1 MRVKIEY
8 YLQMALDGT
17 MSTYPLLIE
26 PEELQPF
33 LADENLLII
42 DQGKLETFL
51 NAHIPGAV
59 HLDFKDLQLGQ
70 KPTPGALPSLKQLS
84 IVFSNLGLTLDK
96 HVIVYD
102 DEGGG
107 WAGRLIWVL
116 DMIGHTRYSYLNG
129 GIHAWL
135 QAGLT
140 TEQGQPKVI
149 KSDYTVAEL
158 TENYHLTKEQIIERL
173 GADDFAI
180 WDARS
185 AKEYSGEKIIS
196 ARGGHIPGAVNY
208 EWTLGMDSDRG
219 LRINN
224 LEEFDTLLNSLG
236 LSKDKEIAT
245 HCQTHHRSG
254 FTYLVGKILGRNMKA
269 YAGSWAEWG
278 NDENAPINIG
288 TQA

>member
-1 MRVKIEY
+1 MPR
-8 YLQMALDGT
+8 
-17 MSTYPLLIE
+17 YPLLIE
-26 PEELQPF
+26 PEDLQPL

-51 NAHIPGAV
+51 NAHVPGAV

-70 KPTPGALPSLKQLS
+70 KPTPGALPSLAQLS

-96 HVIVYD
+96 HVVVYD

-107 WAGRLIWVL
+107 WAGRLIWAL
-116 DMIGHTRYSYLNG
+116 DTIGHTRYSYLNG

-135 QAGLT
+135 QAGLPT
-140 TEQGQPKVI
+140 DQGPQEAI

-158 TENYHLTKEQIIERL
+158 DLRYELSKAQIVARL
-173 GADDFAI
+173 GQQDFAI

-185 AKEYSGEKIIS
+185 AKEYSGEKVIS

-208 EWTLGMDSDRG
+208 EWTLGMDNDRG

-224 LEEFDTLLNSLG
+224 LEEFDRLLNSLG
-236 LSKDKEIAT
+236 LTQDKEIAT

-254 FTYLVGKILGRNMKA
+254 FTYLAGKILGRNMKA

-278 NDENAPINIG
+278 NDESTPITTG
-288 TQA
+288 KQA